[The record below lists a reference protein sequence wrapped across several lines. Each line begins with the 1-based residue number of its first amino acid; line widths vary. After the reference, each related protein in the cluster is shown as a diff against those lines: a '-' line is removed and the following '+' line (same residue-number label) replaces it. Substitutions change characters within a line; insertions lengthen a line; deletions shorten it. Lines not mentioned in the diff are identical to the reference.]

1 MRASSLVRGL
11 LNASAMRLVLGI
23 ALAAAACGTDVR
35 SSRDDNTVPPDAAVD
50 GQMTTLPPNDGSPPN
65 DGANLTPCE
74 DAVFHS
80 DLAWIQANIFDVHCT
95 QGCHSGTNPTG
106 GMNLSPGVAHA
117 NLVGV
122 TSTYDSSW
130 KRVVAGSSA
139 QSMLMVQIGGE
150 PGPELEGYMPWNQ
163 PRLCGEMID
172 SIRRWIDAGATP

>member
-1 MRASSLVRGL
+1 
-11 LNASAMRLVLGI
+11 MRLVLGI

-35 SSRDDNTVPPDAAVD
+35 TSQDQDPTSVDAGVD
-50 GQMTTLPPNDGSPPN
+50 GPMTSPPNDGRVPD

-80 DLAWIQANIFDVHCT
+80 DLAWIQANVFDVHCT
-95 QGCHSGTNPTG
+95 EGCHSGSNPAA
-106 GMNLSPGVAHA
+106 GMNLSAVTARTA
-117 NLVGV
+117 LVGV
-122 TSTYDSSW
+122 TSTYNSSW
-130 KRVVAGSSA
+130 KRVVAGASA

-172 SIRRWIDAGATP
+172 SIRRWINEGAQP